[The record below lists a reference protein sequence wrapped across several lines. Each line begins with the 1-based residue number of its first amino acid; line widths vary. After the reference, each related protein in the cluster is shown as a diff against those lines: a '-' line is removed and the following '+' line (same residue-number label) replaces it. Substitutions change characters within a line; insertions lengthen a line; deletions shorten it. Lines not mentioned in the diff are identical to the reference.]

1 MFLTNAL
8 LIDGKKKPFSSYLS
22 HSSSVQNTCGSRLQC
37 GSSLLQDFRS
47 GLLR

>member
-22 HSSSVQNTCGSRLQC
+22 HSSSVQNTVGAVYSVAPPFCETSDLGC
-37 GSSLLQDFRS
+37 
-47 GLLR
+47 